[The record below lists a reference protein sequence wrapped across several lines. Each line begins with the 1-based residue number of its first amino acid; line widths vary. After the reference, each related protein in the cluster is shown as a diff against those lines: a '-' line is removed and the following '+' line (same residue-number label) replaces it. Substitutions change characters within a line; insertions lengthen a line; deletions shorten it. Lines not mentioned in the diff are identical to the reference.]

1 MKIRLVSEEQ
11 IKKAYKKGNIQSN
24 MDLKENLGV
33 ENTERIPEEL
43 FKILG
48 ETLSFI
54 DKINKK
60 EEDKDENK

>member
-11 IKKAYKKGNIQSN
+11 IKKAYKKSN
-24 MDLKENLGV
+24 THSDMDLKEELGIENV
-33 ENTERIPEEL
+33 EKVPEEL

-54 DKINKK
+54 DNVNKK
-60 EEDKDENK
+60 EDKDENK